1 MKLFLQQPVCFNEL
15 TVVQIILEEYFSSG
29 LEVTLTLTTTGGTL
43 VLLEV
48 YRGLAGLTEET
59 ARTQC
64 VLLSLALALEAGAA
78 AV

>member
-29 LEVTLTLTTTGGTL
+29 LEVVLTLTTTGGTL

-48 YRGLAGLTEET
+48 
-59 ARTQC
+59 Q
-64 VLLSLALALEAGAA
+64 SLD
-78 AV
+78 